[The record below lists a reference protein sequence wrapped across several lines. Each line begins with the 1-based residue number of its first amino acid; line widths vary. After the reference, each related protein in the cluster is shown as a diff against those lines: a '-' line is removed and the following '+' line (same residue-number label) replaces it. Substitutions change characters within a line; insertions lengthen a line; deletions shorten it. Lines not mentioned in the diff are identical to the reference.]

1 MKKLVLIFLL
11 IAFALP
17 GVSQIKKV
25 NTPISKFVG
34 TYTFDYCK
42 KDGSLWNCPPIV
54 VLSDGRCIQVSET
67 IGGNKVTT
75 YLGKVYPIS
84 SNAFL
89 IEDERAGY
97 NQGWVME
104 VNLYRNGRE
113 VGRTTYQSK
122 WNFPKYA
129 VFDIKEGRLYRDYTE
144 YQNRDISTSADYTL
158 MEHTKSTKY

>member
-17 GVSQIKKV
+17 GVSQIKKA

-54 VLSDGRCIQVSET
+54 VLSDGRCIKVSET
-67 IGGNKVTT
+67 VGGSKVTT

-84 SNAFL
+84 ANAFL
-89 IEDERAGY
+89 IDDECK
-97 NQGWVME
+97 GWVMD
-104 VNLYRNGRE
+104 VNLYENGRE
-113 VGRTTYQSK
+113 VGYTTYKYK
-122 WNFPKYA
+122 WNYPQYA
-129 VFDIKEGRLYRDYTE
+129 VFDIKEGRLYQDYTE
-144 YQNRDISTSADYTL
+144 YQNRDISTSVEYTL